1 MTVHAGR
8 PTTPQ
13 DKSRELQRK
22 LYLAA
27 KRNRNRRFHALY
39 DRIFRPD
46 ILRQAWEEVR
56 RNGGSAGE
64 DGVTIEDV
72 EREGVEQFLGQIEQ
86 DLKAGTYRPK
96 PVLRV
101 YIPKADG
108 RQRPLGIPTVRDR
121 VVQQACKMVIEPIF
135 EANFRDNSY
144 GFRPKRSA
152 QQAVTE
158 VKKALIT
165 GWWVVDADIQSY
177 FDTIDHTMLMSLL
190 KRRISDRRVLKLIR
204 QWLEAGV
211 LEDGVRNATEIGSPQ
226 GGVISPLLAN
236 IYLHVL
242 DMYWAERY
250 SSLGK
255 LIRYADDFVIIC
267 RTRQDAENALQIVK
281 QIMDYPETDTSSHQN
296 PCRGYGSRWVRLSW
310 LPLPQEE
317 IKEEQ
322 QTLALHLAFTKGH
335 DSRPKQ
341 NPFHHEENE
350 IEQHASRSDKISQSS
365 NSRMAELLPH
375 WKLHLEIPATRPLCA
390 VSSGTMGSGKD
401 RVSWALERTCLS
413 GFDDATWIGILLPTR
428 NMCGQ
433 TLKAPGRRLSESRM
447 RENLMSGSMWQGMET
462 RISSSNPRRHPLT
475 LPPDRWDSPRPKRL
489 FYARTNSVKSA
500 LSRPAHLRVT
510 LTVRQH

>member
-1 MTVHAGR
+1 VE
-8 PTTPQ
+8 
-13 DKSRELQRK
+13 KSRELQRK
-22 LYLAA
+22 LYQAA

-46 ILRQAWEEVR
+46 ILRQVWEEVR

-64 DGVTIEDV
+64 DGVTIEEV

-121 VVQQACKMVIEPIF
+121 VVQQACKVVIEPIF
-135 EANFRDNSY
+135 EANFQDNSY

-152 QQAVTE
+152 QQAVSV

-165 GWWVVDADIQSY
+165 GWWVVDADIQGY
-177 FDTIDHTMLMSLL
+177 FDTIDHAMLMSLL

-242 DMYWAERY
+242 DMFWAERY
-250 SSLGK
+250 SLLGK

-267 RTRQDAENALQIVK
+267 RTRKDAETALQTVK
-281 QIMDYPETDTSSHQN
+281 QIMDILKLTLHPTKTRVVDMGQDGFDFLGFHFHKKKSKKSNKLLPYNWPALKAMKAVRSKIHLITERKRLSN
-296 PCRGYGSRWVRLSW
+296 PFSEVIKFLNRVIRGWRNYFRIGNCTLKFQQLDRYVRYRLEQWVRSKQGSRGHWNEHAFR
-310 LPLPQEE
+310 
-317 IKEEQ
+317 
-322 QTLALHLAFTKGH
+322 ALITQHGLEYFY
-335 DSRPKQ
+335 Q
-341 NPFHHEENE
+341 N
-350 IEQHASRSDKISQSS
+350 
-365 NSRMAELLPH
+365 
-375 WKLHLEIPATRPLCA
+375 
-390 VSSGTMGSGKD
+390 
-401 RVSWALERTCLS
+401 
-413 GFDDATWIGILLPTR
+413 GI
-428 NMCGQ
+428 CV
-433 TLKAPGRRLSESRM
+433 
-447 RENLMSGSMWQGMET
+447 
-462 RISSSNPRRHPLT
+462 
-475 LPPDRWDSPRPKRL
+475 
-489 FYARTNSVKSA
+489 VK
-500 LSRPAHLRVT
+500 P
-510 LTVRQH
+510 